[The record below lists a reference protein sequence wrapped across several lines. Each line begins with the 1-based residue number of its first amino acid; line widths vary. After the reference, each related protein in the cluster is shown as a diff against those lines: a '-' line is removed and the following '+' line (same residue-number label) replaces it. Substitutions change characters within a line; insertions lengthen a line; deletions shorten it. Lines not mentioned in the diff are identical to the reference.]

1 MYKKSGFMEK
11 FEFVEYMISW
21 KFNEKLRTLDVQKIQ
36 IWGIIRIHG
45 MYNIV
50 KIQWKIEYIRCT
62 ESIDLRRNRNS
73 LNVGYHEN
81 WLENF
86 VHWIESLKSEK
97 FEFGEYMI
105 SWKFNRKL
113 STIDVQKD
121 RIHEEK
127 KVKFIEWTKLS
138 KFKGK
143 LGALDG

>member
-1 MYKKSGFMEK
+1 MHRKYRFEEK
-11 FEFVEYMISW
+11 QKFIECRISW
-21 KFNEKLRTLDVQKIQ
+21 NLIGKFCTLD
-36 IWGIIRIHG
+36 R
-45 MYNIV
+45 
-50 KIQWKIEYIRCT
+50 
-62 ESIDLRRNRNS
+62 ESEVI
-73 LNVGYHEN
+73 
-81 WLENF
+81 
-86 VHWIESLKSEK
+86 EK